1 MQKKFT
7 NEVGLKKTKQTNRT
21 VRGFQ
26 SLFTE
31 RHGHLSTKDCLFIC
45 PLTNADYGKNAAS
58 INSNETGKYKTT
70 GQQTTAEN

>member
-1 MQKKFT
+1 MQKKLT
-7 NEVGLKKTKQTNRT
+7 NEVGLKKTKQTNGT

-31 RHGHLSTKDCLFIC
+31 RQGHLTTNDCLYIC
-45 PLTNADYGKNAAS
+45 PPQNPTMKKNAAF